1 MIIARLALEKDC
13 DDLFEWRND
22 PITLKSFFNH
32 SIVEKKDHDQW
43 FKDIL
48 QSQDSTLIILK
59 KGKNKLGMVR
69 YDRKNSF
76 FHVSLNTNP
85 EQRGKGY
92 SSDMLLSS
100 EKLISSKS
108 NNIKIIAD
116 ILRENKL
123 SVRTFL
129 RAGYK
134 LKTRKE
140 FFDRYIK
147 VTKNTE

>member
-1 MIIARLALEKDC
+1 MIIARLALENDC

-22 PITLKSFFNH
+22 PTTLKSSFNH
-32 SIVEKKDHDQW
+32 SIVEKKDHNEW

-48 QSQDSTLIILK
+48 QSQDSTLIILE
-59 KGKNKLGMVR
+59 KGKKKLGMVR

-85 EQRGKGY
+85 KQRGKGY

-100 EKLISSKS
+100 EKLISA
-108 NNIKIIAD
+108 NNNHIKIIAD
-116 ILRENKL
+116 ILKENKL

-134 LKTRKE
+134 LKTQKE

-147 VTKNTE
+147 FIKNSE